1 MVCAQRSRLQQQEDA
16 MQIVQAGTCGKR
28 IVCTVQPHRPTTD
41 HSSKMVLRPRLLHCL
56 VQSGCGV
63 LCTVPHMT
71 SSTTLQLLGLR
82 NQNPTAVT
90 FLEFSFGDALLPRCM
105 HSGCSTC
112 YAAPTAPRSSLLDAR
127 CILSSTALVSC
138 YGFVITH
145 LCACSEHTLWLP
157 P

>member
-71 SSTTLQLLGLR
+71 SSTTLQLLRRGIKTLT
-82 NQNPTAVT
+82 TAVT
-90 FLEFSFGDALLPRCM
+90 FLEFSLEMLCRPGVFTVGAAHAMRLPLRRAAVCLRHTVFFLLQHWC
-105 HSGCSTC
+105 CV
-112 YAAPTAPRSSLLDAR
+112 TAS
-127 CILSSTALVSC
+127 
-138 YGFVITH
+138 
-145 LCACSEHTLWLP
+145 
-157 P
+157 